1 MRYNWNLYN
10 EYGSTQID
18 EVFPNFEQFKAL
30 RVILPSEC
38 SCLNILAY
46 QYPDRKLLGDLEEE
60 LLKIKNIFYNK
71 EVLRKNKPVVQL
83 CSVSIWTDRDG

>member
-60 LLKIKNIFYNK
+60 LLKHIKKYILQQRSTTQKQSGRTIVF
-71 EVLRKNKPVVQL
+71 
-83 CSVSIWTDRDG
+83 S